1 MPKVERKGIIM
12 STALKDTFWNRMDDV
27 QAGLLSAAGERPI
40 PMAPHADADEGA
52 IWFIAAAGS
61 AAERAA
67 KGGDTASFLV
77 ADSKANLYAT
87 LDGTLTEVNDS
98 AKLDEIWSAV
108 TAAWFE
114 DGRDDDAVRLVKFT
128 PKEGEVW
135 ATAKTAGFLY
145 EIVKANLGEDTPD
158 AGEHGRLVF

>member
-67 KGGDTASFLV
+67 KG
-77 ADSKANLYAT
+77 AT
-87 LDGTLTEVNDS
+87 RPPS
-98 AKLDEIWSAV
+98 SWRIP
-108 TAAWFE
+108 
-114 DGRDDDAVRLVKFT
+114 RPIFT
-128 PKEGEVW
+128 PRS
-135 ATAKTAGFLY
+135 TAHSL
-145 EIVKANLGEDTPD
+145 
-158 AGEHGRLVF
+158 R

>member
-1 MPKVERKGIIM
+1 M

-40 PMAPHADADEGA
+40 PMAPHADADDNA
-52 IWFIAAAGS
+52 LWFVTAAGS

-67 KGGDTASFLV
+67 KGGDTASFAV
-77 ADSKANLYAT
+77 ADAKANLYAT
-87 LDGTLTEVNDS
+87 LDGTLTEVNDA

-114 DGRDDDAVRLVKFT
+114 NGRDDAAVRLVKFT
-128 PKEGEVW
+128 PKAGEVW
-135 ATAKTAGFLY
+135 ATARTAGFLY
-145 EIVKANLGEDTPD
+145 EIAKANLGDDTPD
-158 AGEHGRLVF
+158 AGEHGRIVF